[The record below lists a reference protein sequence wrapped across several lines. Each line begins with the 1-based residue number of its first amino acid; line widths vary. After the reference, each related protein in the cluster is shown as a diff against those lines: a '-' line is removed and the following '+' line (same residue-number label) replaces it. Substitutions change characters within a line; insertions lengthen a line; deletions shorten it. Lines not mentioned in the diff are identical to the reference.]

1 MHDLTTAPHPASA
14 PRLPSAPPDLT
25 PSLRYRGGQEHHLWQ
40 KRGIW
45 FVRYSVISSGAG
57 KAHRRV
63 CRSLGTRDRLIARR
77 RRDEILAN
85 TVGHAGSPP
94 LPPSEPK

>member
-1 MHDLTTAPHPASA
+1 MHDLTSA
-14 PRLPSAPPDLT
+14 PRPASAPPDLT

-40 KRGIW
+40 KCGIW
-45 FVRYSVISSGAG
+45 FVRYSVVSGGAG

-77 RRDEILAN
+77 RRDELLAQLPARPAVVPRN
-85 TVGHAGSPP
+85 TIRS
-94 LPPSEPK
+94 